1 MSHYF
6 INDTNV
12 KDETI
17 WIDFELAQHKYH
29 LISNQGVFSKDK
41 LDTGTRILLETVLK
55 HENHFDSMLDLGCGI
70 GVVGTVLSDHYTG
83 QITMID
89 INERAILLET
99 VLKHENH
106 FDSMLDLGC
115 GIGVVGTVLS
125 DHYTGQITMIDIN
138 ERAISLAKQ
147 NMKNKEARILCHD
160 GIDQGEYDGIFL
172 NPPIRAGKAVIYS
185 LFDQSIEHLSQGG
198 RLWIVIRKQHG
209 ANSAKKYLESKGCLV
224 EKVTQD
230 KGFWIL
236 KVTKA

>member
-89 INERAILLET
+89 INERAI
-99 VLKHENH
+99 
-106 FDSMLDLGC
+106 
-115 GIGVVGTVLS
+115 
-125 DHYTGQITMIDIN
+125 
-138 ERAISLAKQ
+138 SLAKQ
-147 NMKNKEARILCHD
+147 NMKDKEARILCHD

>member
-89 INERAILLET
+89 INERA
-99 VLKHENH
+99 V
-106 FDSMLDLGC
+106 
-115 GIGVVGTVLS
+115 
-125 DHYTGQITMIDIN
+125 
-138 ERAISLAKQ
+138 SLTKQ
-147 NMKNKEARILCHD
+147 NMKDKEARILCHD

>member
-41 LDTGTRILLETVLK
+41 LDTGTR
-55 HENHFDSMLDLGCGI
+55 
-70 GVVGTVLSDHYTG
+70 
-83 QITMID
+83 
-89 INERAILLET
+89 ILLET

-209 ANSAKKYLESKGCLV
+209 ANSAKKYLESKGYLV

>member
-41 LDTGTRILLETVLK
+41 LDTGTR
-55 HENHFDSMLDLGCGI
+55 
-70 GVVGTVLSDHYTG
+70 
-83 QITMID
+83 
-89 INERAILLET
+89 ILLET